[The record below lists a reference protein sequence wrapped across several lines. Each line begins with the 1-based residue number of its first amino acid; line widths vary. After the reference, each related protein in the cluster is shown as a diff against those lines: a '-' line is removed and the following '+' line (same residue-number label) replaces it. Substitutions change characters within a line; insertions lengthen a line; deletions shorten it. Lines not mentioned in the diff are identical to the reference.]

1 MAPGF
6 LNGWRLAA
14 LNGVEPL
21 CAALAY
27 ASIGWQVF
35 PVASVDQR
43 TGHCGCKQGPSCEV
57 PGKHPIVR
65 WTERA
70 TRDTRQL
77 SHWWRWQPYANVAC
91 RDRAGVGPRCRRHRP
106 RPWGRPHPQGPG
118 GQRPRIAPDDNGQD
132 P

>member
-6 LNGWRLAA
+6 LSGWRLAA

-27 ASIGWQVF
+27 ASIGWHVF

-43 TGHCGCKQGPSCEV
+43 TGRCGCKQGPSCEV

-77 SHWWRWQPYANVAC
+77 THWWRWQPHANV
-91 RDRAGVGPRCRRHRP
+91 GVATGQAS
-106 RPWGRPHPQGPG
+106 GLVVVDIDPG
-118 GQRPRIAPDDNGQD
+118 HGGDLTRKALEASGHRIAPDHNGQD
-132 P
+132 S